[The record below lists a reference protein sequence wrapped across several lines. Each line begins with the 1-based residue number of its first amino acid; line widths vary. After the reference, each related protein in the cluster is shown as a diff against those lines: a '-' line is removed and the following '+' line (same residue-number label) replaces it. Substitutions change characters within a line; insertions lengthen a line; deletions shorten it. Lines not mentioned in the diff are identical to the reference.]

1 MIATSLNMSTNNFLN
16 DKYIF
21 ENDNN
26 FNALI
31 QNNGELNSY
40 EGGIIALIANRVE
53 NNGSINTPSGSSALL
68 SGDKVELSLDGN
80 QLISYSIEKGS
91 LNSLIENNHAINAT
105 DGAVILSSKEKMRF
119 YQLLSITREQLK
131 LKELQ
136 NKEEKYSYPQK
147 RVK

>member
-1 MIATSLNMSTNNFLN
+1 MIATSLNISTNNFLN
-16 DKYIF
+16 DEYIF

-53 NNGSINTPSGSSALL
+53 NNGIINTPSGSSALL

-80 QLISYSIEKGS
+80 Q
-91 LNSLIENNHAINAT
+91 H
-105 DGAVILSSKEKMRF
+105 
-119 YQLLSITREQLK
+119 
-131 LKELQ
+131 
-136 NKEEKYSYPQK
+136 
-147 RVK
+147 